1 MGCTVTQMFKSPGHR
16 HLLGIFR
23 DVRHLIDCG
32 SPEKEEE
39 ETAKADAI
47 GDTWGITISW
57 PGIAAPWGIP
67 ISWHIPVKDK
77 GDRNVAGNGSIATA
91 LQPPGTFQSL
101 GTLLRQ
107 MQFGWTLHP

>member
-47 GDTWGITISW
+47 GDTWGIPISW

-67 ISWHIPVKDK
+67 ISWHIPVKDE
-77 GDRNVAGNGSIATA
+77 GDRNVAGNGSIATTWRGIA
-91 LQPPGTFQSL
+91 APWDVPVP
-101 GTLLRQ
+101 
-107 MQFGWTLHP
+107 WHIAAPDAV